1 MHIVD
6 GSAIAAGIE
15 ASVRRRVGD
24 SDIRVVTLLM
34 EGSRESALYAR
45 LKEQACRR
53 VGITAMTRVLPEDA
67 GTDDFLAE
75 LDALNG
81 DGGVHGVMVQL
92 PLPGVDHRRLM
103 EYIDP
108 DKDVEGVHP
117 CNLGATQ
124 LGDERLAPCTP
135 RAVLR
140 ILEHEKVALQG
151 ANVVVVNHSDIV
163 GKPLADMLLNRDA
176 TVSVCHV
183 YTDDLASYTR
193 MADVVVTGAG
203 VRGLIDG
210 GMVKR
215 GAVVVDVAIVSDEDG
230 VHGDVDM
237 PSMRDRAAVVTP
249 VPGGVGPVTI
259 ACILENAVAAYK
271 D

>member
-6 GSAIAAGIE
+6 GRAIAAGME

-24 SDIRVVTLLM
+24 SRIHVVTLLM

-53 VGITAMTRVLPEDA
+53 VGITTETQVLPGDA
-67 GTDDFLAE
+67 GTQDFLRE
-75 LDALNG
+75 LDELNG
-81 DGGVHGVMVQL
+81 DDDVHGVMVQL
-92 PLPGVDHRRLM
+92 PLPGVDHRRLV
-103 EYIDP
+103 EHIDP
-108 DKDVEGVHP
+108 AKDVEGVHP

-140 ILEHEKVALQG
+140 ILEHENISLQG
-151 ANVVVVNHSDIV
+151 ADVVVVNHSDIV

-183 YTDDLASYTR
+183 YTGDLAAYTTE
-193 MADVVVTGAG
+193 ADVVVTGAG
-203 VRGLIDG
+203 VRGLITG
-210 GMVKR
+210 SMVKQ
-215 GAVVVDVAIVSDEDG
+215 GAAVVDVAIVSDEDG
-230 VHGDVDM
+230 VHGDVEM
-237 PSMRDRAAVVTP
+237 TSMRGKAAMVTP